1 MRMFQLKSEGL
12 ARSLPSAAAIQQ
24 GGFSQHGPA
33 LQKLLVCPGYIK
45 RLAVITSRKRRKSI
59 NPVLPRVRLTP
70 HEYVKVSLAEGN
82 SDGASDVVH
91 FESRRGCVALHILQE
106 LQVGLMPE
114 PLSEACLA
122 RAVVDEEFV
131 ASYGLGFWHSRSTL
145 LLMGSRWR
153 CVFR

>member
-59 NPVLPRVRLTP
+59 NPVFPRVRLTP
-70 HEYVKVSLAEGN
+70 HEYLEVSLAEGN
-82 SDGASDVVH
+82 PDGASDVVH
-91 FESRRGCVALHILQE
+91 FESRRGCIALRIFQE
-106 LQVGLMPE
+106 LEVGLIPE
-114 PLSEACLA
+114 LLSEASLTRGGGDKEIA
-122 RAVVDEEFV
+122 
-131 ASYGLGFWHSRSTL
+131 ASYGLGFRHSRSTL